1 MAALPET
8 RTVTTSGVLNKP
20 TRFLRTENPADE
32 VFTRLNYQHCLHDPR
47 RSPADHVYSTRCP
60 HEFRFQKR
68 TTRTEAIPSATGPL
82 PPVEDEKVVVEE
94 LVVHLSDLVYQM
106 YAEWTMSWEFTV
118 LGMYD
123 DQIHIINHA
132 TITPYSDPAEWKT
145 ITVGSVKDILG
156 RFKGSHGLEDVLYF
170 KIKWSRQEISL
181 ATFDKTRR
189 ELDDLKK
196 AMLQTRNTL
205 LETFQEPSIDM
216 TRLVFRSKH
225 GETFKHL
232 YVPSRILTRF
242 EYFQKCHSPEDSESQ
257 RLDKAK
263 RKRDEAEMLTEEL
276 PCNDSD
282 EEWDSEP
289 DNSEPDKLLS
299 MSMAPRTQFPPY
311 MNVLILYD
319 THCDIVVDEHIKH
332 SSIMQSAALH
342 FAPLRSAYQQYCEN
356 PSVPAPESGQ
366 LPKLENVQS
375 QQLKPHLSQEPK
387 NEQSQQLKPHLS
399 QEPKNEQSQQ
409 LEPSQAPQLIP
420 WPEWAEAHCTPH
432 TVVPGFKV
440 LSSPKSLHRL
450 AHTLNIPELKAI
462 CHKQIINSLEV
473 GNVIS
478 EIQSPVFKQH
488 EELRVEAYKW
498 INKNWQSLTTSD
510 LISLVKNLSEEE
522 ATLLVEY
529 TLDDLAPCA

>member
-156 RFKGSHGLEDVLYF
+156 RFKGSHGLE
-170 KIKWSRQEISL
+170 WSRQEISL

-242 EYFQKCHSPEDSESQ
+242 EYFQKFGLTGLLLAYPGHSPEDSESQ

-289 DNSEPDKLLS
+289 DNSEPDKS
-299 MSMAPRTQFPPY
+299 SGFKATIHVDGTSRRTYQAFIDY
-311 MNVLILYD
+311 AI
-319 THCDIVVDEHIKH
+319 CG
-332 SSIMQSAALH
+332 ALH

-462 CHKQIINSLEV
+462 CHKQIIDSLEV

-478 EIQSPVFKQH
+478 EIQSPIFKQH